1 MDLDEIIWRMNYD
14 SSLDKIKSILTNECT
29 ILINYGQ
36 FDTAMKI
43 LEIIGDYQKI
53 INLALLTMTKEEYEK
68 LSNWFQNKNCLS
80 YSDSIIST
88 NTFLVNGDKKISE
101 KMENNSSNANNKKKY
116 SKVFDLYQGEHF
128 ILGANQEKYNIASV
142 KEAPFKIAKKNSN
155 INNINKKILSF
166 GETAFDQYVDI
177 FNNESAKIELSNIC
191 RLVVQK
197 IDQYY
202 GYKNTIYES
211 VTNTKEKQR

>member
-14 SSLDKIKSILTNECT
+14 SSLDKIKSILTNECS

-53 INLALLTMTKEEYEK
+53 INLALLTMSKEEYEK
-68 LSNWFQNKNCLS
+68 LSTWFQNKNCLS
-80 YSDSIIST
+80 YSDSKIST
-88 NTFLVNGDKKISE
+88 NVFLVNGV
-101 KMENNSSNANNKKKY
+101 NNKESKKETKKY

-128 ILGANQEKYNIASV
+128 ILGANQEKYNITSV
-142 KEAPFKIAKKNSN
+142 KEAPYKIAKKNSN

-166 GETAFDQYVDI
+166 GENAFDQYVEI
-177 FNNESAKIELSNIC
+177 FSNENARNELSNIC
-191 RLVVQK
+191 RLIVTK

-202 GYKNTIYES
+202 GYKNTVYES
-211 VTNTKEKQR
+211 STNVKDHQR

>member
-14 SSLDKIKSILTNECT
+14 TSLDKIKSILTNECS

-53 INLALLTMTKEEYEK
+53 INLALLTLSKEEYEK

-88 NTFLVNGDKKISE
+88 NTFLVNCEKKLGEIST
-101 KMENNSSNANNKKKY
+101 NNIKKY
-116 SKVFDLYQGEHF
+116 SKVFDTYQGEHF
-128 ILGANQEKYNIASV
+128 ILGANQEKYNITAV
-142 KEAPFKIAKKNSN
+142 KDLPFKVAKKNSN

-166 GETAFDQYVDI
+166 GETAFDQYVEI
-177 FNNESAKIELSNIC
+177 FSNESAKAELSNIC

-202 GYKNTIYES
+202 GYKNTVYES
-211 VTNTKEKQR
+211 ATNTKEKQR